1 MMWIDKIISTILA
14 YIWRQEFSLSVLPGS
29 MASSKVIQNGRWK
42 LVFVEV
48 LSIEAKFFSY
58 PKNSDLAI

>member
-14 YIWRQEFSLSVLPGS
+14 YIWHQEFSLSVLPGS

-48 LSIEAKFFSY
+48 LSLEAKFFSY